1 MIPSESVSAFLTC
14 YFRSLALLPMI
25 RDHGTDNSGGSDD
38 KKLHFQNAT
47 VESQRGVHP
56 IRLLILAHWRH

>member
-38 KKLHFQNAT
+38 KKLHFQNST
-47 VESQRGVHP
+47 VESQRGVDPTH
-56 IRLLILAHWRH
+56 LVILARWRH